1 MAITPFYNKDITL
14 FAETNFRNQRK
25 PFGIKR
31 ADMEK
36 HMYVL
41 GKTGM
46 GKTSMLAQMI
56 AQDMNSNRGIV
67 LIDVTGGLSDQML
80 HYVPESRLK
89 ETIYWNPTDRD
100 YPFVFNCLDDLNH
113 ENERYTVVTGLV
125 DFFRGFWRDVWGA
138 RLEYVLTNAILTL
151 LYNKEMTLLHIIP
164 LLTDLEFRARA
175 LEHITD
181 PVLSQFW
188 THEFG
193 KDGEGFLR
201 PAIEPIRDKIG
212 QLASNPILRNTIGFP
227 RSRFNFDDL
236 LNKKKIII
244 CSFNKHEI
252 GADTAKFLGS
262 TFLLRLLMRA
272 MTRNEARE
280 VYVYIDEFHELA
292 FPQFEEFIGLSS
304 HGVRFILSHQYL
316 SQISD
321 NMRDVIFGNVGT
333 IIAFRVGSFDAKL
346 MSDEFGPT
354 VSEHHLTTLPPH
366 TIILKLLIDGKV
378 SSPFS
383 AVTLPPLPKIGLKE
397 RIIKE
402 SRVMYGEPRKDVEA
416 KIAKSLGIPEINS
429 TVQEEI
435 QTCLDGSQSNG
446 AVSAKKSLLKEFREK
461 IAAITHISA
470 NLRKEPD
477 YKRSVEKSE
486 KLLQEL
492 APGKEIKF

>member
-41 GKTGM
+41 GKTGT
-46 GKTSMLAQMI
+46 GKTSMLAHMI
-56 AQDMNSNRGIV
+56 VQDMFAGRGVI

-89 ETIYWNPTDRD
+89 DTVYWDPTDRD
-100 YPFVFNCLDDLNH
+100 YQFVFNCLDDLGA
-113 ENERYTVVTGLV
+113 ENERYTVVSGLV
-125 DFFRGFWRDVWGA
+125 NFFRGFWRDVWGA
-138 RLEYVLTNAILTL
+138 RLEYVLSNAILTL

-164 LLTDLEFRARA
+164 LLTDPKFRAEA
-175 LEHITD
+175 IEHVTD
-181 PVLSQFW
+181 PVLSRFW

-201 PAIEPIRDKIG
+201 SAIEPIRDKIG
-212 QLASNPILRNTIGFP
+212 QLASNQILRNTIGFP

-236 LNKKKIII
+236 LNKKKIVI

-272 MTRNEARE
+272 SERNEARE
-280 VYVYIDEFHELA
+280 VYFYIDEFHELA
-292 FPQFEEFIGLSS
+292 FPWLEEFIGKSA
-304 HGVRFILSHQYL
+304 HGIRFVLSHQYL

-333 IIAFRVGSFDAKL
+333 IIAFRVGSSDAKS

-354 VSEHHLTTLPPH
+354 VSEHNLTTLPPY

-378 SSPFS
+378 SPPFS
-383 AVTLPPLPKIGLKE
+383 AVTLPPLPKVGLKE

-402 SRVMYGEPRKDVEA
+402 SRAMYGEPRKEIEA
-416 KIAKSLGIPEINS
+416 KIAKSLGIPEIS
-429 TVQEEI
+429 RTVQEEI
-435 QTCLDGSQSNG
+435 QTNN
-446 AVSAKKSLLKEFREK
+446 AVSSEKSLVKEFREK

-470 NLRKEPD
+470 NLRKESD
-477 YKRSVEKSE
+477 YKRSVKKSE
-486 KLLQEL
+486 KLFQAL